1 MSRFTKLFAA
11 NAIAAAGLG
20 AAALALSPSAVAEPV
35 VAPPVPPVPALS
47 MLQQF
52 ATNPASVGAVLQSA
66 ATALGGASNLVGAP
80 APSTLPVSPI
90 VGAPGVPGLPGLPAP
105 MAPVAPVAPAAV
117 PGGPT
122 TGVVP
127 LLSSLGIPA
136 QLTNLAPPEILPS
149 MLGNTLGIAQG
160 APVAPIATAPVAA
173 PAAGAAMNPLA
184 MLNALP

>member
-20 AAALALSPSAVAEPV
+20 AAALALSPSAAAEPAI
-35 VAPPVPPVPALS
+35 APAVPPVPALS

-52 ATNPASVGAVLQSA
+52 ATNPASMGAVLQSA
-66 ATALGGASNLVGAP
+66 ATALSGASNLVGAP
-80 APSTLPVSPI
+80 QAPSTLPVSPI
-90 VGAPGVPGLPGLPAP
+90 VGAPGVPAPAYP
-105 MAPVAPVAPAAV
+105 AAPVAPAAV

-127 LLSSLGIPA
+127 LLSSFGIPA

-160 APVAPIATAPVAA
+160 APVAPIATAPAA
-173 PAAGAAMNPLA
+173 ALPAASAGAAALNPLPL
-184 MLNALP
+184 LNALP